1 VTGVT
6 RIAVPAI
13 SQVEGKNRRPTV
25 AMRPPVPVP
34 TLSRRA
40 KLVIGVVAVLLV
52 LFTVVG
58 TLTNVYVDY
67 LWFDETNYTEVFW
80 TEVQTRAL
88 LFAVAGVATGG
99 LVALAVHLAYRFRP
113 TFRPMSLEQQNLERY
128 RQSLEPRRKLVLTA
142 VGVVLG
148 LFAGFTAQ
156 SSWQTWLTFRNSTDF
171 GKTDP
176 EFGLDISF
184 FVFDYPFYRLVLGFG
199 FAIVLL
205 ALIGSLLTHYVFG
218 GLRLQTPGQKLTGAA
233 RVQLS
238 VLLGIFLVLKSIA
251 YWLDRYGTVYSG
263 RGTVYTG
270 ASYTD
275 VNALLPAKNILVFV
289 AAICAV
295 AFFANIFFRNTVLP
309 AAALVLLLFSSL
321 VIGVAFPA
329 IMQQFV
335 VKPSA
340 NQKEAAYI
348 ERAIAST
355 RDAYDLSEVQYVN
368 YGSESD
374 ESDSDSDSDSGEA
387 GDDTGTDAGSDTV
400 ATPTSADLAGD
411 AGTIANARLLDP
423 NVLQPTFLARQQI
436 RNVYGFPEKLD
447 IDRYTLDGVTQDYV
461 VAARELDSSAL
472 SGNQT
477 NWINQHTVYTHGN
490 GFVAAPANQ
499 VVSGEAGGEP
509 NFTTGDLPTRGTI
522 DVEQSR
528 IYYGELLNVNGTD
541 EYSVVG
547 AAEGA
552 DPQEFDRPQNGSE
565 GQVNNTYDGEGGVS
579 VGSFFR
585 KLTYAIYY
593 RERNFLL
600 SGAVNDNSRVLYVRD
615 PRERVEKAAPY
626 LQVDGDPYPAV
637 VDGRV
642 VWIVDGYTTSDAY
655 PYSAL
660 NSLGEVTTDSLTG
673 TGTSAL
679 PNDQI
684 NYVRNSVKATV
695 DAGDGT
701 VTLYAVDSADPDPL
715 LRTYMKAFPGTIEP
729 ESAISDDLRSHFR
742 YPEDLFKLQRDV
754 LTQYHVD
761 NPSDFYQS
769 SNFWQVPSDPTA
781 STPDSQPP
789 YYVLSQRVGESNST
803 FQLTS
808 ALNAL
813 NRENLSAYVS
823 VSSDPDTYGEMQVLQ
838 LPGSTQFRGPKQVFQ
853 SFNTN
858 ADVRPDLTLF
868 DSSSSQ
874 AVFGNLLTLP
884 IGTSGLL
891 YVEPLYVQ
899 GTAENSF
906 PLLQKVLVNY
916 GDKVGYGDTFAEALT
931 QVFGEGAGDAAAD
944 NEGGA
949 TTPAPGSPTSPPPS
963 DGADATEPPPASG
976 GGAVDP
982 AARDAAV
989 ADINDALTRLA
1000 DAQRTGDF
1008 AAVGQAQADLQ
1019 AAVEAYQAANGQTVP
1034 ASPTG

>member
-1 VTGVT
+1 
-6 RIAVPAI
+6 
-13 SQVEGKNRRPTV
+13 V

-40 KLVIGVVAVLLV
+40 KLVIGVVAVMLV
-52 LFTVVG
+52 LFTVIG

-67 LWFDETNYTEVFW
+67 LWFDETHYTEVFW

-88 LFAVAGVATGG
+88 LFAVAALATGG
-99 LVALAVHLAYRFRP
+99 LVSLAIHLAYRFRP

-128 RQSLEPRRKLVLTA
+128 RQSVEPRRKLVLTA

-156 SSWQTWLTFRNSTDF
+156 GSWQTWLTFRNGTHFGRTDPQF
-171 GKTDP
+171 GK
-176 EFGLDISF
+176 DISF

-238 VLLGIFLVLKSIA
+238 VLLGIFLALKSVA

-263 RGTVYTG
+263 RGNVYTG

-289 AAICAV
+289 AVICAI

-321 VIGVAFPA
+321 VIGVAYPA
-329 IMQQFV
+329 IVQQFV

-348 ERAIAST
+348 EKAISST
-355 RDAYDLSEVQYVN
+355 RDAYQLSNVQYVD
-368 YGSESD
+368 YGSNG
-374 ESDSDSDSDSGEA
+374 SG
-387 GDDTGTDAGSDTV
+387 T
-400 ATPTSADLAGD
+400 ATPTSADLAAD
-411 AGTIANARLLDP
+411 TGTISNARLLDP

-447 IDRYTLDGVTQDYV
+447 IDRYTDGNGTTQDYV

-509 NFTTGDLPTRGTI
+509 NFTTGNLPTSGNI
-522 DVEQSR
+522 AVDQSR
-528 IYYGELLNVNGTD
+528 IYYGELLNVNGAD

-547 AAEGA
+547 AAKGA
-552 DPQEFDRPQNGSE
+552 APREFDQPESGSE
-565 GQVNNTYDGEGGVS
+565 GQVNNTYDGQGGVS
-579 VGSFFR
+579 IGSFFR
-585 KLTYAIYY
+585 QLTFAIYY

-600 SGAVNDNSRVLYVRD
+600 SGAVNDNSKVLYVRD

-637 VDGRV
+637 IDGRIQ
-642 VWIVDGYTTSDAY
+642 WIVDAYTTSDAY
-655 PYSAL
+655 PYSSL
-660 NSLGEVTTDSLTG
+660 QSLGQATTDSLTG
-673 TGTSAL
+673 TGTAAL
-679 PNDQI
+679 PNDQV

-701 VTLYAVDSADPDPL
+701 VTLYAFQEDDPVL
-715 LRTYMKAFPGTIEP
+715 KTYMKAFPKTIKP
-729 ESAISDDLRSHFR
+729 ASAISDELRSHFR

-761 NPSDFYQS
+761 NPSDFYNS
-769 SNFWQVPSDPTA
+769 SDFWQVPSDPTENTTDA
-781 STPDSQPP
+781 QPP
-789 YYVLSQRVGESNST
+789 YYVLSQRVGESGST

-813 NRENLSAYVS
+813 RRENLSAYMA
-823 VSSDPDTYGEMQVLQ
+823 VSSDPGTYGEIQVLQ
-838 LPGSTQFRGPKQVFQ
+838 LPGNTQFRGPKQVFQ

-858 ADVRPDLTLF
+858 SDVRPDLTLF
-868 DSSSSQ
+868 DSASSR

-884 IGTSGLL
+884 IGASGLL
-891 YVEPLYVQ
+891 YVEPLYVA
-899 GTAENSF
+899 GTGESSF

-916 GDKVGYGDTFAEALT
+916 GDRVGYANTFSEALD
-931 QVFGEGAGDAAAD
+931 QVFGTGAGDAAAD
-944 NEGGA
+944 NNARAGA
-949 TTPAPGSPTSPPPS
+949 PAPAPTSPSTTAPSNTAAPPP
-963 DGADATEPPPASG
+963 PPPADGG
-976 GGAVDP
+976 GGADGS

-989 ADINDALTRLA
+989 AQINNALTALA
-1000 DAQRTGDF
+1000 NAQRSGDF
-1008 AAVGQAQADLQ
+1008 AGIGRAQADLQ
-1019 AAVEAYQAANGQTVP
+1019 AAVQAYQAASGQTAS